1 MAMDIE
7 LQAVNNPENRI
18 KVLIP
23 HWEMVLKPQGRW
35 TPVEQEPTD
44 AKQVRKGT
52 TKQGK
57 AEA

>member
-7 LQAVNNPENRI
+7 LQSTSNPSHRI

-35 TPVEQEPTD
+35 TPVEQEPTN

-52 TKQGK
+52 TKQNKG
-57 AEA
+57 